1 MLGIIR
7 MGSNI
12 SALVSI
18 GIRERLPASTVAMTS
33 AIVSFSRTLIALRAF
48 SKAASKPPFARAV
61 YSAFLAGLMVI
72 PSAVRSRSNFSKNSS
87 LPASTAPAKSKFAFS
102 DLFAA

>member
-18 GIRERLPASTVAMTS
+18 GIRERLPASIFAMTS

-61 YSAFLAGLMVI
+61 YSAFLAGLMV
-72 PSAVRSRSNFSKNSS
+72 
-87 LPASTAPAKSKFAFS
+87 
-102 DLFAA
+102 